1 MCYNYT
7 MNFFGKTIR
16 YPRTALCI
24 VFGFGVV
31 LDQYGITSGTMLIFD
46 VFLAVAMYRLI
57 TS

>member
-1 MCYNYT
+1 

-46 VFLAVAMYRLI
+46 VFLAIAMYRLI
-57 TS
+57 VPPAL